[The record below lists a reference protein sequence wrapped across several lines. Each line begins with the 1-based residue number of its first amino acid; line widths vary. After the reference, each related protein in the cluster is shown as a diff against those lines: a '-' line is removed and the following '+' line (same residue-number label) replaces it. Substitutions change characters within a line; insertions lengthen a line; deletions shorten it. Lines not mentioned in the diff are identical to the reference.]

1 MGIHGTWTLRIFPA
15 STLPLVRRRRQ
26 EGHHNQFLTLKN
38 QMIMEKTLKSASTRV
53 AEVKLSYRNRVKPS
67 ERPQVTS
74 SSDSYRVLKESWDT
88 GKLEFVEQFKVLL
101 LNRANRVLGVYEL
114 STGGVAGTVADPKLI
129 FVAALKACASGI
141 VLTHNHPSGNLKP
154 SQADL
159 QLTKKIKQGGELLDI
174 AVLDHII
181 LTSEGYYSLAD
192 EGLL

>member
-1 MGIHGTWTLRIFPA
+1 
-15 STLPLVRRRRQ
+15 
-26 EGHHNQFLTLKN
+26 
-38 QMIMEKTLKSASTRV
+38 MEKTFKSAKV

-74 SSDSYRVLKESWDT
+74 STDSYQVLKESWDA

-101 LNRANRVLGVYEL
+101 LNRANRVLGIYEL
-114 STGGVAGTVADPKLI
+114 STGGVAGTIADPKLI

-141 VLTHNHPSGNLKP
+141 ILSHNHPSGNLKP

-159 QLTKKIKQGGELLDI
+159 QLTKKIKAGGELLDI
-174 AVLDHII
+174 AVLDHLI
-181 LTSEGYYSLAD
+181 LTSESYYSLAD